1 MNAAAPSLT
10 PARDLLIL
18 APCLPRPDGSAQS
31 LRWFHMLR
39 FLARHFRVHLGCV
52 ADPARE
58 GSQFSR
64 VRALCYET
72 CFVAPPGIRQRVR
85 GSGAQVDPV
94 LAAWAARLC
103 ARQPVAAVL
112 AASARMGP
120 YLEALPAG
128 PVRVVD
134 FVELESD
141 QRRRHGAS
149 RRWPTTVLWRRQ
161 ARQLLARER
170 AAGSA
175 CDHALFATAADV
187 ARFRLF
193 APESA
198 HKARHLPSG
207 VDPDYY
213 SPHILHRSPYRPG
226 VRALVFAGAMD
237 ERVNMEAAQWFV
249 HEVFAPL
256 RAADPALV
264 FYLVGPRP
272 DARVRAL
279 ARVPGVVVTGSVADA
294 RPWLAHAALVL
305 APPGSSHVGALQVLA
320 AMSLQKAVLAAPRT
334 LAGLACHKQ
343 PEAFAAADAAD
354 FRARIAALLACAGGA
369 SAGPGQ
375 DGIDD
380 PVSVGRAARA
390 RVLREHDWQLRL
402 AGLTALLGGVPAPV
416 ASVG

>member
-1 MNAAAPSLT
+1 MNAPSPSLMHT
-10 PARDLLIL
+10 RDLLLL
-18 APCLPRPDGSAQS
+18 APCLPRPDGGAQS

-39 FLARHFRVHLGCV
+39 YLARRFRVHLGCV

-58 GSQFSR
+58 GGQFAR

-72 CFVAPPGIRQRVR
+72 RFVPPPGIRQRMR
-85 GSGAQVDPV
+85 GSAAQGDPG

-103 ARQPVAAVL
+103 VRQPVAPVL

-120 YLEALPAG
+120 YLEALPDG
-128 PVRVVD
+128 PVRVID

-149 RRWPTTVLWRRQ
+149 RRWPSTVLWRRQ
-161 ARQLLARER
+161 ARQMLARER
-170 AAGSA
+170 AAGAA

-198 HKARHLPSG
+198 HKAQHLASG
-207 VDPDYY
+207 VDADYY

-226 VRALVFAGAMD
+226 LCPLVFAGAMD
-237 ERVNMEAAQWFV
+237 ERINIEAAQWFV
-249 HEVFAPL
+249 HEIFAPL
-256 RAADPALV
+256 HVADPTLA

-279 ARVPGVVVTGSVADA
+279 ARERGVVVTGSVADP

-305 APPGSSHVGALQVLA
+305 APPGTSHVGALQVLA

-334 LAGLACHKQ
+334 LAGLACHQ
-343 PEAFAAADAAD
+343 LPEAYAAADAAA
-354 FRARIAALLACAGGA
+354 FRARIAALLTYPNGAGH
-369 SAGPGQ
+369 GQ
-375 DGIDD
+375 GGTED
-380 PVSVGRAARA
+380 PVAVGRAARA
-390 RVLREHDWQLRL
+390 RVLREHDWELRL
-402 AGLTALLGGVPAPV
+402 AGLRALLDKAPRRV

>member
-1 MNAAAPSLT
+1 MNAPAPLPA
-10 PARDLLIL
+10 PARDLLVL
-18 APCLPRPDGSAQS
+18 APSLPRADGSAHS

-39 FLARHFRVHLGCV
+39 YLARHFRVHLGCV
-52 ADPARE
+52 ADPVRD
-58 GSQFSR
+58 GSHFGR

-72 CFVAPPGIRQRVR
+72 CFIAPPGIRQRVR
-85 GSGAQVDPV
+85 GGSAHGDPV

-103 ARQPVAAVL
+103 ARQPVAAALACGAGMGHYL
-112 AASARMGP
+112 AA
-120 YLEALPAG
+120 LPEG
-128 PVRVVD
+128 PVRVID

-149 RRWPTTVLWRRQ
+149 RRWPSTVLWRRQ
-161 ARQLLARER
+161 ARHLLARER

-207 VDPDYY
+207 VDADYY

-226 VRALVFAGAMD
+226 LRALVLAGPMD
-237 ERVNMEAAQWFV
+237 ERANIEAAQWFAN
-249 HEVFAPL
+249 EVFAPL
-256 RAADPALV
+256 HAADAALAL
-264 FYLVGPRP
+264 YLVGPHP

-279 ARVPGVVVTGSVADA
+279 ARQRGVVVTGSVADT
-294 RPWLAHAALVL
+294 RPYLGHAALVL
-305 APPGSSHVGALQVLA
+305 APPGSGHAGSLQVLA

-334 LAGLACHKQ
+334 LTGLACPRQ
-343 PEAFAAADAAD
+343 PEAYAAADAAA
-354 FRARIAALLACAGGA
+354 FRMRIATLLTYADPAAEPAQAG
-369 SAGPGQ
+369 
-375 DGIDD
+375 DD

-402 AGLTALLGGVPAPV
+402 AGLPALLDRAAAPI

>member
-1 MNAAAPSLT
+1 MSAPTPPLT
-10 PARDLLIL
+10 PARDLLML
-18 APCLPRPDGSAQS
+18 APCLPRPDGNAQS

-39 FLARHFRVHLGCV
+39 FLARHYRVHLGCV

-72 CFVAPPGIRQRVR
+72 SFVGPPGIRQRVR
-85 GSGAQVDPV
+85 GSGAQADPV

-103 ARQPVAAVL
+103 ARQPIAAVL
-112 AASARMGP
+112 AAGARMGP
-120 YLEALPAG
+120 CLEALPAG

-170 AAGSA
+170 AAGAA

-198 HKARHLPSG
+198 HKARHLASG

-226 VRALVFAGAMD
+226 LRALVFAGAMD
-237 ERVNMEAAQWFV
+237 ERINIEAAQWFV

-256 RAADPALV
+256 RAADPGLG

-272 DARVRAL
+272 DARVRGL

-343 PEAFAAADAAD
+343 PEAYAAADAAD
-354 FRARIAALLACAGGA
+354 FRARIAALLTYADGA
-369 SAGPGQ
+369 AAAQCGL
-375 DGIDD
+375 DH
-380 PVSVGRAARA
+380 PVAVGRAARA

-402 AGLTALLGGVPAPV
+402 AALPALLGGAPEPA
-416 ASVG
+416 ASLG